1 MQTRLLWT
9 EFITKYTM
17 ADEVNPIKDYL
28 FEHIEKSNSIE
39 NLIHEKK
46 FDVVIN
52 EIVENCYDKVIL
64 MDKKEEAV
72 GILATG
78 ILHYLLTNAL
88 LSSQRKVD
96 YQGMELDIVI
106 PDTRTLEKDAKMTL
120 LILIPKSSDKKI
132 IDEKISE
139 LRKIQPTKEN
149 IWVVL
154 SEDISIDCKSF
165 VLSKDNNSFS
175 KIIFEIAQFSN
186 VGGSN
191 KFKIL
196 RI

>member
-1 MQTRLLWT
+1 MS
-9 EFITKYTM
+9 
-17 ADEVNPIKDYL
+17 DEVNPIKDHL
-28 FEHIEKSNSIE
+28 FDYIKKSNSIE

-46 FDVVIN
+46 FDVIIN
-52 EIVENCYDKVIL
+52 EIIENCYDKVIL

-88 LSSQRKVD
+88 LNSQRKVD

-106 PDTRTLEKDAKMTL
+106 PDIKTLEKDAKMTL

-132 IDEKISE
+132 IDEKISQ

-149 IWVVL
+149 IWAVL
-154 SEDISIDCKSF
+154 SDDVSIDCKSF
-165 VLSKDNNSFS
+165 VLSKENNSFS
-175 KIIFEIAQFSN
+175 KIIFEIARFSN

-191 KFKIL
+191 KFKSL

>member
-28 FEHIEKSNSIE
+28 FDHIEKSNSIE

-46 FDVVIN
+46 FDVIIN

-132 IDEKISE
+132 IDEKISQ